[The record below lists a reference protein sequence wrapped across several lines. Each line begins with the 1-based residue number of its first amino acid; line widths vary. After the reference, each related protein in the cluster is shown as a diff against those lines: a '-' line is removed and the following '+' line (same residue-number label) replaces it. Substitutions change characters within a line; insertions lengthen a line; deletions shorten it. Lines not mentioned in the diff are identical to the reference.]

1 MADAAFK
8 PEKDFSKEADKLIP
22 EAEKLAKSDI
32 QGAIEKL
39 SVLEKQARQVS
50 PRKTTN
56 VPAPI
61 QYNTHAALLIHILHS
76 YRHQISQLHHE
87 FSSPSSRYAKMRV
100 TGAYSTT
107 KSWFYPRS
115 TVS

>member
-50 PRKTTN
+50 PER
-56 VPAPI
+56 PPMSPHPSDI
-61 QYNTHAALLIHILHS
+61 HAVLLIHILHW

-87 FSSPSSRYAKMRV
+87 FLSPSSRYAKMRV
-100 TGAYSTT
+100 TGAYLTT

-115 TVS
+115 TAS